1 MVNQMKNVPLVKQLY
16 IVFSVI
22 FMTSCDRP
30 MVTVFSNCVIPSFP
44 AANSI
49 ACADGKIT
57 SIGKDLTGD
66 IMIDLEKG
74 VVYPGFMDAHLH
86 LVWYGKAMEIL
97 DLVGTKSVDEI
108 TGIVS
113 QVYDGS
119 DRWIIG
125 RGWDQNDWEIIQ
137 YPNKES
143 LDKVAVDQPVYL
155 HRIDGHA
162 IWVNSNV
169 LSICG
174 INRNTADPIGGKI
187 LRDSS
192 GNPTGVFID
201 NAMDLI
207 KRFVPDNGKNDKR
220 RQIINTVRKLNQFGL
235 TAIHD
240 AGTDIETVHI
250 LKELIA
256 QEQLNIRVNAML
268 NNKSEDYQE
277 FLSKGPDTTD
287 KFLSV
292 RTVKIYFD
300 GAMGSRGAALLEPY
314 ADDPKNIGLN
324 LTDEKKITEKVNQFN
339 AAGFQVAIHCIGDR
353 ANRLVLDIFEESGN
367 QNARNRIEHAQIIH
381 SDDLHRFFDLGVIPS
396 MQATH
401 CTSDMYWIDERLG
414 DKRLHE
420 AYAWQSLLQ
429 TGSIIPGGS
438 DAPVEIPNPLLG
450 IHAAVTRQDTSGWPA
465 EGWQSNERMT
475 IDQALASITSWSAY
489 SMFAESYL
497 GKIKPG
503 FMADFTVLSQD
514 LSTIDPEQIPSVNV
528 HFTIVRG
535 KVVYKR

>member
-1 MVNQMKNVPLVKQLY
+1 MKNVALVKQLY
-16 IVFSVI
+16 ILFSLI
-22 FMTSCDRP
+22 FITSCDRP
-30 MVTVFSNCVIPSFP
+30 KVTVFSNCVIPSFP

-49 ACADGKIT
+49 SCADGKII

-86 LVWYGKAMEIL
+86 LVWYGKSMEIL
-97 DLVGTKSVDEI
+97 DLVGTKGVAEI
-108 TGIVS
+108 TGKVS

-119 DRWIIG
+119 EQWIIG

-162 IWVNSNV
+162 IWVNSKV

-174 INRNTADPIGGKI
+174 IDRNTADPIGGKI
-187 LRDSS
+187 LRDNS

-207 KRFVPDNGKNDKR
+207 KKFVPDNGKNDKR
-220 RQIINTVRKLNQFGL
+220 RQIINAVRKFNQFGL
-235 TAIHD
+235 TTIHD

-256 QEQLNIRVNAML
+256 QEQLTIRVNAML
-268 NNKSEDYQE
+268 NNEPEDYQE
-277 FLSKGPDTTD
+277 LLRKGPDTTN
-287 KFLSV
+287 KLLSV
-292 RTVKIYFD
+292 RTIKIYFD

-353 ANRLVLDIFEESGN
+353 ANRLALDIFEGSGN
-367 QNARNRIEHAQIIH
+367 QISRNRIEHAQIIH
-381 SDDLHRFFDLGVIPS
+381 SDDLPRFFDLGVIPS

-414 DKRLHE
+414 EQRLHE
-420 AYAWQSLLQ
+420 AYTWQSLLQ
-429 TGSIIPGGS
+429 TGSIISGGS

-450 IHAAVTRQDTSGWPA
+450 IHAAVTRQDTSGWPVG
-465 EGWQSNERMT
+465 GWQPNERMT
-475 IDQALASITSWSAY
+475 IDQALASITNWAAY

-503 FMADFTVLSQD
+503 YMADFTVLSQD
-514 LSTIDPEQIPSVNV
+514 LSTIEPAEIPSVNV
-528 HFTIVRG
+528 HFTIVDG

>member
-174 INRNTADPIGGKI
+174 IDRNTADPIGGKI

-220 RQIINTVRKLNQFGL
+220 RQIINAVRKLNQFGL

>member
-1 MVNQMKNVPLVKQLY
+1 MKNVALVKQLY
-16 IVFSVI
+16 IVFLVI

-66 IMIDLEKG
+66 IRVDLEKG
-74 VVYPGFMDAHLH
+74 VVYPGFMDSHLH

-97 DLVGTKSVDEI
+97 DLVGTKNVAEI
-108 TGIVS
+108 TSMVA

-119 DRWIIG
+119 ERWIIG

-174 INRNTADPIGGKI
+174 IDRNTADPIGGKI
-187 LRDSS
+187 LRDSN
-192 GNPTGVFID
+192 GDPTGVFID

-207 KRFVPDNGKNDKR
+207 KRFVPKDGKNDKR
-220 RQIINTVRKLNQFGL
+220 RQIINAVRKLNQFGL

-256 QEQLNIRVNAML
+256 QEQLTIRVNAML

-287 KFLSV
+287 KYLSV
-292 RTVKIYFD
+292 RTIKIYFD

-339 AAGFQVAIHCIGDR
+339 ATGFQVAIHCIGDR
-353 ANRLVLDIFEESGN
+353 ANRLALDIFEASGN

-381 SDDLHRFFDLGVIPS
+381 SDDMPRFFDLGVIPS

-414 DKRLHE
+414 EQRLHE

-429 TGSIIPGGS
+429 AGSIIPGGS

-450 IHAAVTRQDTSGWPA
+450 IHAAVTRQDTNGWPA
-465 EGWQSNERMT
+465 EGWQTNERMT
-475 IDQALASITSWSAY
+475 IDQALASITSWAAY

-503 FMADFTVLSQD
+503 YMADFTVLGQD
-514 LSTIDPEQIPSVNV
+514 LSTIDPAQIPSVNV
-528 HFTIVRG
+528 HFTILNGR
-535 KVVYKR
+535 VVYKR

>member
-220 RQIINTVRKLNQFGL
+220 RQIINAVRKLNQFGL

-475 IDQALASITSWSAY
+475 IDQALAYITSWSAY

>member
-220 RQIINTVRKLNQFGL
+220 RQIINAVRKLNQFGL

-353 ANRLVLDIFEESGN
+353 ANRLVLDIFEGSGN

-475 IDQALASITSWSAY
+475 MDQALASITSWSAY

-503 FMADFTVLSQD
+503 FMADFTDLSQD
-514 LSTIDPEQIPSVNV
+514 LSTIDPEQITSVNV

>member
-16 IVFSVI
+16 IVFLVI

-30 MVTVFSNCVIPSFP
+30 MVTVFSNCIIPSFP

-97 DLVGTKSVDEI
+97 DLVGTKNVAEI
-108 TGIVS
+108 TSIVA

-119 DRWIIG
+119 ERWIIG

-174 INRNTADPIGGKI
+174 IDRNTADPIGGKI
-187 LRDSS
+187 LRDSN
-192 GNPTGVFID
+192 GDPTGVFID

-207 KRFVPDNGKNDKR
+207 KRFVPKNGKNDKR
-220 RQIINTVRKLNQFGL
+220 RQIINAVRKLNQFGL

-256 QEQLNIRVNAML
+256 QEQLTIRVNAML

-287 KFLSV
+287 KYLSV
-292 RTVKIYFD
+292 RTIKIYFD

-339 AAGFQVAIHCIGDR
+339 ATGFQVAIHCIGDR
-353 ANRLVLDIFEESGN
+353 ANRLALDIFETSGN

-381 SDDLHRFFDLGVIPS
+381 SDDIPRFFDLGVIPS

-414 DKRLHE
+414 EQRLHE

-429 TGSIIPGGS
+429 AGSIIPGGS

-450 IHAAVTRQDTSGWPA
+450 IHAAVTRQDTNGWPA
-465 EGWQSNERMT
+465 EGWQTNERMT
-475 IDQALASITSWSAY
+475 IDQALASITSWAAY

-503 FMADFTVLSQD
+503 YMADFTVLDQD
-514 LSTIDPEQIPSVNV
+514 LSTIDPAQIPSVNV
-528 HFTIVRG
+528 HFTILNGR
-535 KVVYKR
+535 VVYKR

>member
-174 INRNTADPIGGKI
+174 IDRNTADPIGGKI

-220 RQIINTVRKLNQFGL
+220 RQIINAVRKLNQFGL

-475 IDQALASITSWSAY
+475 MDQALASITSWSAY

>member
-97 DLVGTKSVDEI
+97 DLVGTKSVDDI

-220 RQIINTVRKLNQFGL
+220 RQIINAVRKLNQFGL

-353 ANRLVLDIFEESGN
+353 ANRLALDIFEGSGN

>member
-220 RQIINTVRKLNQFGL
+220 RQIINAVRKLNQFGL

>member
-220 RQIINTVRKLNQFGL
+220 RQIINAVRKLNQFGL

-324 LTDEKKITEKVNQFN
+324 LTDERKITEKVNQFN

-353 ANRLVLDIFEESGN
+353 ANRLALDIFEESGN

>member
-1 MVNQMKNVPLVKQLY
+1 MKNVALVKQLY

-22 FMTSCDRP
+22 FMTSCDQP
-30 MVTVFSNCVIPSFP
+30 KVTVFSNCVIPSFP

-57 SIGKDLTGD
+57 SIGEDLTGD
-66 IMIDLEKG
+66 IMINLEKG
-74 VVYPGFMDAHLH
+74 VVYPGFMDSHLH
-86 LVWYGKAMEIL
+86 LLWYGKAMEIL
-97 DLVGTKSVDEI
+97 DLVGTKSAAEI
-108 TGIVS
+108 TSIVA

-119 DRWIIG
+119 ERWIIG

-174 INRNTADPIGGKI
+174 IDRNTADPIGGKI

-207 KRFVPDNGKNDKR
+207 KRFVPDNSKNDKR
-220 RQIINTVRKLNQFGL
+220 RQIINAVRKLNQFGL

-256 QEQLNIRVNAML
+256 QEQLTIRVNAML

-277 FLSKGPDTTD
+277 FLSKGPDITD

-353 ANRLVLDIFEESGN
+353 ANRLALDIFEESGN

-381 SDDLHRFFDLGVIPS
+381 SDDLPRFFDLGVIPS

-414 DKRLHE
+414 DERLHE
-420 AYAWQSLLQ
+420 AYPWQSLLQ

-465 EGWQSNERMT
+465 EGWQANERMT
-475 IDQALASITSWSAY
+475 IDQALASITSWAAY

-503 FMADFTVLSQD
+503 YMADFTVLSQD
-514 LSTIDPEQIPSVNV
+514 LSTIDPAQIPSVNV
-528 HFTIVRG
+528 HFTIVNG

>member
-1 MVNQMKNVPLVKQLY
+1 MKNITLVTLLI

-22 FMTSCDRP
+22 FMTSCYQP
-30 MVTVFSNCVIPSFP
+30 KVTVFTNCVIPSFP
-44 AANSI
+44 NANSI
-49 ACADGKIT
+49 ACADGTIK

-66 IMIDLEKG
+66 IIINLENG

-86 LVWYGKAMEIL
+86 LDWYGKAMEIL
-97 DLVGTKSVDEI
+97 DLVGTKSVAEI
-108 TGIVS
+108 TGKVS

-119 DRWIIG
+119 EQWIIG
-125 RGWDQNDWEIIQ
+125 RGWDQNDWEIIK

-162 IWVNSNV
+162 VWVNSKV

-174 INRNTADPIGGKI
+174 IDRNTADPIGGKI
-187 LRDSS
+187 LRDST

-207 KRFVPDNGKNDKR
+207 KKFVPDNSKNDKR
-220 RQIINTVRKLNQFGL
+220 RQIINAVRKLNQFGL
-235 TAIHD
+235 TTIHD
-240 AGTDIETVHI
+240 AGTDIETIQI

-256 QEQLNIRVNAML
+256 QERLTIRVNAML
-268 NNKSEDYQE
+268 NNKPEDYQE
-277 FLSKGPDTTD
+277 FLSNGPDTTD
-287 KFLSV
+287 KLLSV
-292 RTVKIYFD
+292 RTIKIYFD

-324 LTDEKKITEKVNQFN
+324 LTDERKITDKVNQFN
-339 AAGFQVAIHCIGDR
+339 AAGFQVAVHCIGDR
-353 ANRLVLDIFEESGN
+353 ANRLALNIFEEAGN
-367 QNARNRIEHAQIIH
+367 HNSRNRIEHAQIIH
-381 SDDLHRFFDLGVIPS
+381 SDDLPRFFDLGIIPS

-414 DKRLHE
+414 EKRLHE
-420 AYAWQSLLQ
+420 AYPWQSLLQ
-429 TGSIIPGGS
+429 TGSIITGGS

-450 IHAAVTRQDTSGWPA
+450 IHAAVTRQDTSGWPNG
-465 EGWQSNERMT
+465 GWQPKERMN
-475 IDQALASITSWSAY
+475 IDQALASITTWAAY

-497 GKIKPG
+497 GKIEPG
-503 FMADFTVLSQD
+503 YMADFTVLSHD
-514 LSTIDPEQIPSVNV
+514 PSTIDPAQIPSVNV
-528 HFTIVRG
+528 HFTIVNG

>member
-1 MVNQMKNVPLVKQLY
+1 MKNVALVKQLY
-16 IVFSVI
+16 IVFLVI

-66 IMIDLEKG
+66 IRVDLEKG
-74 VVYPGFMDAHLH
+74 VVYPGFMDSHLH

-97 DLVGTKSVDEI
+97 DLVGTKNVAEI
-108 TGIVS
+108 TSIVA

-119 DRWIIG
+119 ERWIIG

-174 INRNTADPIGGKI
+174 IDRNTADPIGGKI

-220 RQIINTVRKLNQFGL
+220 RQIINAVRKLNQFGL

>member
-22 FMTSCDRP
+22 FMTSCDQP
-30 MVTVFSNCVIPSFP
+30 KVTVFSNCVIPSFP

-57 SIGKDLTGD
+57 SIGEDLTGD
-66 IMIDLEKG
+66 IMINLEKG

-86 LVWYGKAMEIL
+86 LLWYGKAMEIL
-97 DLVGTKSVDEI
+97 DLVGTKSAAEV
-108 TGIVS
+108 THIVANA
-113 QVYDGS
+113 YDGS
-119 DRWIIG
+119 KRWIIG

-174 INRNTADPIGGKI
+174 IDRNTADPIGGKI

-220 RQIINTVRKLNQFGL
+220 RQIINAVRKLNQFGL
-235 TAIHD
+235 TTIHD

-256 QEQLNIRVNAML
+256 QEQLTIRVNAML

-277 FLSKGPDTTD
+277 FLSKGPDITD

-353 ANRLVLDIFEESGN
+353 ANRLALDIFEGSGN

>member
-1 MVNQMKNVPLVKQLY
+1 MVNQMKNVALVKQLY

-22 FMTSCDRP
+22 FMTSCNQP
-30 MVTVFSNCVIPSFP
+30 KVTVFSNCVIPSYP

-74 VVYPGFMDAHLH
+74 VVYPGFMDAHIH
-86 LVWYGKAMEIL
+86 LVGYGNAMEIL
-97 DLVGTKSVDEI
+97 DLVGTESAAEI
-108 TGIVS
+108 TNMVA

-119 DRWIIG
+119 ERWIEG
-125 RGWDQNDWEIIQ
+125 RGWDQNDWEAIQ
-137 YPNKES
+137 FPTKEQ
-143 LDKVAVDQPVYL
+143 LDKVADDQPVYL

-174 INRNTADPIGGKI
+174 IDRNTADPIGGKI

-207 KRFVPDNGKNDKR
+207 KRFVPDNSKNDKR
-220 RQIINTVRKLNQFGL
+220 RQIINAVRKLNQFGL

-240 AGTDIETVHI
+240 AGTDIETVQI

-256 QEQLNIRVNAML
+256 QEQLTIRVNAML
-268 NNKSEDYQE
+268 NNNSEDYQE
-277 FLSKGPDTTD
+277 FLSKGPDITD

-324 LTDEKKITEKVNQFN
+324 LTDERKITEKVNQFN

-353 ANRLVLDIFEESGN
+353 ANRLTLDIFEGAGAH
-367 QNARNRIEHAQIIH
+367 NARNRIEHAQIIH
-381 SDDLHRFFDLGVIPS
+381 SDDLTRFFDLGVIPS

-414 DKRLHE
+414 NERIHE

-429 TGSIIPGGS
+429 TGSVIPGGS

-465 EGWQSNERMT
+465 GGWQPNERMT
-475 IDQALASITSWSAY
+475 VDQALASITNWAAY

-497 GKIKPG
+497 GKIEPG
-503 FMADFTVLSQD
+503 YMADFTVLSQD
-514 LSTIDPEQIPSVNV
+514 LSTIDPALIPNVTV
-528 HFTIVRG
+528 HFTIVNG
-535 KVVYKR
+535 KVVYRR

>member
-1 MVNQMKNVPLVKQLY
+1 MANQMKNVAIVILFY

-30 MVTVFSNCVIPSFP
+30 KVTVFSNCVIPSFP

-49 ACADGKIT
+49 TCADGKIT

-66 IMIDLEKG
+66 IIINLEKG
-74 VVYPGFMDAHLH
+74 VVYPGFMDSHLH
-86 LVWYGKAMEIL
+86 LLWYGKAMEIL
-97 DLVGTKSVDEI
+97 DLVGTKSAAEV
-108 TGIVS
+108 THIVANA
-113 QVYDGS
+113 YNGS
-119 DRWIIG
+119 KRWIIG

-174 INRNTADPIGGKI
+174 IDRNTADPIGGKI

-220 RQIINTVRKLNQFGL
+220 RQIINAVRKLNQFGL
-235 TAIHD
+235 TTIHD

-256 QEQLNIRVNAML
+256 QEQLTIRVNAML

-277 FLSKGPDTTD
+277 FLSKGPEITD

-339 AAGFQVAIHCIGDR
+339 AAGFQVAVHCIGDR
-353 ANRLVLDIFEESGN
+353 ANRLALDIFEGAGN
-367 QNARNRIEHAQIIH
+367 QNSRNRIEHAQIIH
-381 SDDLHRFFDLGVIPS
+381 SDDLPRFFDLGIIPS

-414 DKRLHE
+414 DERLHE
-420 AYAWQSLLQ
+420 AYPWQSLLQ

-450 IHAAVTRQDTSGWPA
+450 IHAAVTRQDTSGWPTG
-465 EGWQSNERMT
+465 GWQSNERMT
-475 IDQALASITSWSAY
+475 IDQALASITSWAAY

-497 GKIKPG
+497 GKIEPG
-503 FMADFTVLSQD
+503 YMADFTVLSQD
-514 LSTIDPEQIPSVNV
+514 LSTIDPAQISSVNV
-528 HFTIVRG
+528 HFTIVNG

>member
-174 INRNTADPIGGKI
+174 IDRNTADPIGGKI

-220 RQIINTVRKLNQFGL
+220 RQIINAVRKLNQFGL

-353 ANRLVLDIFEESGN
+353 ANRLALDIFEGSGN

>member
-1 MVNQMKNVPLVKQLY
+1 MVNQMKNVALVKQLY

-22 FMTSCDRP
+22 FMTSCDQP
-30 MVTVFSNCVIPSFP
+30 KVTVFSNCVIPSFP

-57 SIGKDLTGD
+57 SIGEDLTGD
-66 IMIDLEKG
+66 IMINLEKG
-74 VVYPGFMDAHLH
+74 VVYPGFMDSHLH
-86 LVWYGKAMEIL
+86 LLWYGQAMEIL
-97 DLVGTKSVDEI
+97 DLVGTKSAAEI
-108 TGIVS
+108 TSIVA

-119 DRWIIG
+119 ERWIIG

-174 INRNTADPIGGKI
+174 IDRNTADPIGGKI

-207 KRFVPDNGKNDKR
+207 KRFVPDNSKNDKR
-220 RQIINTVRKLNQFGL
+220 RQIINAVRKLNQFGL

-256 QEQLNIRVNAML
+256 QEQLTIRVNAML
-268 NNKSEDYQE
+268 NNNSEDYQE
-277 FLSKGPDTTD
+277 FLSKGPDITD

-353 ANRLVLDIFEESGN
+353 ANRLALDIFEESGN

-381 SDDLHRFFDLGVIPS
+381 SDDLPRFFDLGVIPS

-414 DKRLHE
+414 DERLHE
-420 AYAWQSLLQ
+420 AYPWQSLLQ

-465 EGWQSNERMT
+465 EGWQANERMT
-475 IDQALASITSWSAY
+475 IDQALASITSWAAY

-503 FMADFTVLSQD
+503 YMADFTVLSQD
-514 LSTIDPEQIPSVNV
+514 LSTIDPAQIPSVNV
-528 HFTIVRG
+528 HFTIVNG

>member
-97 DLVGTKSVDEI
+97 DLVGTKSVDDI

-220 RQIINTVRKLNQFGL
+220 RQIINAVRKLNQFGL